1 MNGPGGDSD
10 IRVVLCDDV
19 SEMRTLLRY
28 ALETDPRMRVVGEA
42 DNGREGTRVI
52 VELQPDVVL
61 LDLSM
66 PEMDG
71 FETLLAIASS
81 APDTGIIVFSGFAAE
96 RMREPALQN
105 GADLYIEKGLPLD
118 QVISAVADV
127 ARARRGGGPGDT
139 GSGGGDESKPDEGL
153 LATWLARL
161 GRALA
166 PGLPA
171 YPRSP
176 TASKA
181 SSMGY

>member
-1 MNGPGGDSD
+1 MNGPDGDRA

-19 SEMRTLLRY
+19 SEMRKLLRF
-28 ALETDPRMRVVGEA
+28 ALETDPRMQVVGEA
-42 DNGREGTRVI
+42 DNGRDGARVI

-96 RMREPALQN
+96 RMREPALQH
-105 GADLYIEKGLPLD
+105 GADVYIEKGSPLD
-118 QVISAVADV
+118 EVISAVRDLAG
-127 ARARRGGGPGDT
+127 ARRRNGRGDR
-139 GSGGGDESKPDEGL
+139 GSGGGDGSAPDDGL
-153 LATWLARL
+153 LATWLERL

-171 YPRSP
+171 AVPVGL
-176 TASKA
+176 AV
-181 SSMGY
+181 

>member
-1 MNGPGGDSD
+1 MNGPDGDPA

-28 ALETDPRMRVVGEA
+28 ALETDPRMQVVGEA
-42 DNGREGTRVI
+42 DNGREGARVI
-52 VELQPDVVL
+52 VELQPDVAL

-96 RMREPALQN
+96 RMREPALAN

-127 ARARRGGGPGDT
+127 ADARRGDGPSDT
-139 GSGGGDESKPDEGL
+139 GSGGGGDAPEPDGGL

-171 YPRSP
+171 PVP
-176 TASKA
+176 IGLAV
-181 SSMGY
+181 